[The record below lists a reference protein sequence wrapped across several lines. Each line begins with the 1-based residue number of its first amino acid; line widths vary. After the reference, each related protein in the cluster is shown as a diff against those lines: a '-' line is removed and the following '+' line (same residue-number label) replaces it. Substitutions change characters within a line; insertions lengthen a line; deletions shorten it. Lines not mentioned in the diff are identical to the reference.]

1 MGQLAHKKYEK
12 YINNG
17 LLLLHGKIKPAA
29 IEKELHSAHVII
41 VSSIV
46 DNLPYVVI
54 ESMALGKVVLASV
67 QGGQREMIDHSIN
80 GFLFDHTIAG
90 DFEEKLQAVLA
101 LSDEKIAAIGNAA
114 KEKVTAMYAPAL
126 ISRQKLPLLNKIVQ
140 TATITTKYPF
150 LYQNEYKPVTSSGNL
165 LSVVIPYYN
174 MGKYINECV
183 QSVKAATWP
192 EIEIVIINDGSNDPE
207 SLAVLKQ
214 LEQSNGIKIFNKPN
228 EGLAHTRNYG
238 ALKASGDWLAF
249 LDADDKVAPDY
260 YEKALRVLKQYKNVF
275 FAGCF
280 VQYFGDT
287 NRKWATYTPQPPY
300 SLVHN
305 PVNSSGLVY
314 KKAAFLEAGQN
325 DKKVDYGLED
335 YESVVHLLSKGYN
348 GIVLPEFLF
357 QYRVRGDSMIRK
369 ITREKLLYSYKYI
382 AEKHT
387 SYYATFATQIN
398 NLLNANG
405 PGFLFDNPT
414 FAVSVNTNTEN
425 NSWLYRKVKAFI
437 KKNKT
442 LKKIA
447 LSLKK

>member
-1 MGQLAHKKYEK
+1 
-12 YINNG
+12 
-17 LLLLHGKIKPAA
+17 
-29 IEKELHSAHVII
+29 
-41 VSSIV
+41 
-46 DNLPYVVI
+46 
-54 ESMALGKVVLASV
+54 
-67 QGGQREMIDHSIN
+67 
-80 GFLFDHTIAG
+80 
-90 DFEEKLQAVLA
+90 
-101 LSDEKIAAIGNAA
+101 
-114 KEKVTAMYAPAL
+114 
-126 ISRQKLPLLNKIVQ
+126 
-140 TATITTKYPF
+140 
-150 LYQNEYKPVTSSGNL
+150 
-165 LSVVIPYYN
+165 
-174 MGKYINECV
+174 MGKYITACV
-183 QSVKAATWP
+183 QSIKASTYP
-192 EIEIVIINDGSNDPE
+192 HIEILIINDGSTDRE
-207 SLAVLKQ
+207 SLAILQQ
-214 LEQSNGIKIFNKPN
+214 LERTNGIKVFNKRN
-228 EGLAHTRNYG
+228 EGLADTRNFG
-238 ALKASGDWLAF
+238 ALQATGDWLAF
-249 LDADDKVAPDY
+249 LDADDMIAPDY

-275 FAGCF
+275 FAGSF

-300 SLVHN
+300 TLVHN

-348 GIVLPEFLF
+348 GIALPEFLF

-414 FAVSVNTNTEN
+414 FAVTVNTNTEN
-425 NSWLYRKVKAFI
+425 NSWLYRKAKAFI